1 MTKKQLVAIAAVAAT
16 LAGALLGAGSAQAY
30 PAGKTMTVSL
40 DVHDNVNAGSTI
52 SARAYNVY
60 PGCKVNFKFSATGSN
75 AALSG
80 VVSGMADSKGTTGL
94 VKLKAPSIASN
105 YKVTASAVACASMT
119 GRTYAN
125 DSIQIGRVGGGSLSL
140 TSTSRSVA
148 KRPTF
153 TVNGTLTWGLN
164 QVANRSGWIKIAN
177 SDGTVIASE
186 PVTSSSKGKF
196 SFSIKPSGLKAGT
209 YTAVA
214 IFGANKVYQSFRATS
229 LLTLTK

>member
-1 MTKKQLVAIAAVAAT
+1 MNKKQLVAIAVVAAT
-16 LAGALLGAGSAQAY
+16 LTGALLGAGSAQAY

-80 VVSGMADSKGTTGL
+80 VVSGVADSKGTTGL
-94 VKLKAPSIASN
+94 VKLKAPNVASL
-105 YKVTASAVACASMT
+105 YKVTASAASCNQMT
-119 GRTYAN
+119 GKKTAY
-125 DSIQIGRVGGGSLSL
+125 DSIRVGRIGGGTIAL
-140 TSTSRSVA
+140 TANTKSAA
-148 KRPTF
+148 KKPTL
-153 TVNGTLTWGLN
+153 TVRGTLTWGLN
-164 QVANRSGWIKIAN
+164 SVANRSGWLKIAN

-209 YTAVA
+209 YTAIA